1 MSKQLHAFG
10 GIKTRWQS
18 KLRRQEKSGPRFLL
32 KYYAQDSIST
42 TVAILPASSALYAGN
57 MAVRVIYI
65 GLNM

>member
-1 MSKQLHAFG
+1 M
-10 GIKTRWQS
+10 
-18 KLRRQEKSGPRFLL
+18 LL
-32 KYYAQDSIST
+32 LEYHAQDSIST

>member
-1 MSKQLHAFG
+1 MSTQLLAFG

-18 KLRRQEKSGPRFLL
+18 KLRRQEASGSRFLFE
-32 KYYAQDSIST
+32 YYAQNSIST
-42 TVAILPASSALYAGN
+42 AVAILPASSALYAGN

>member
-1 MSKQLHAFG
+1 M
-10 GIKTRWQS
+10 
-18 KLRRQEKSGPRFLL
+18 FLL
-32 KYYAQDSIST
+32 VYYAQSNIST

>member
-1 MSKQLHAFG
+1 MSTQLHAFG
-10 GIKTRWQS
+10 EIKTRWHR
-18 KLRRQEKSGPRFLL
+18 KLRRQVVSGSMFLL
-32 KYYAQDSIST
+32 EYYAKDSIST

>member
-1 MSKQLHAFG
+1 MFVFEH
-10 GIKTRWQS
+10 
-18 KLRRQEKSGPRFLL
+18 
-32 KYYAQDSIST
+32 YAQHSVST